1 MAALTNKEIE
11 QLKKQLEEKQKEV
24 KDLYN
29 QLVEAGAFPLDEDAL
44 GAVTGGRDTEV
55 VSVSVHNRGSDWS
68 FR

>member
-29 QLVEAGAFPLDEDAL
+29 QLMAAGAFPLDEDAL
-44 GAVTGGRDTEV
+44 DIVTGGRDANPI
-55 VSVSVHNRGSDWS
+55 SVGQSSMCTDTS